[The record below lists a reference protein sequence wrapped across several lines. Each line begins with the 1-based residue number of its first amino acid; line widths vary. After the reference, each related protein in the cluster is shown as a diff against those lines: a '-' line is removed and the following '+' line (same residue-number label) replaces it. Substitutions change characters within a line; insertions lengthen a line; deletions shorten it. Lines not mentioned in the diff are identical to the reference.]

1 MWDFQRETSSSTGGV
16 KDCWALRVRQ
26 QLVNSDQSNP
36 KQKAGGL
43 GKKVAYKTSHPWT
56 LFKKTKQEKFGVF
69 IQGTLQ
75 VPWYICFVFLRRH
88 EVGLWWPLLSDPC
101 AGAGPAHGYQ
111 HGILCLGFVE
121 EHPVVS
127 EACAWHC

>member
-56 LFKKTKQEKFGVF
+56 LFKKQNKKSLGYLFKAPYRFLDIFV
-69 IQGTLQ
+69 L
-75 VPWYICFVFLRRH
+75 CF
-88 EVGLWWPLLSDPC
+88 
-101 AGAGPAHGYQ
+101 
-111 HGILCLGFVE
+111 
-121 EHPVVS
+121 
-127 EACAWHC
+127 